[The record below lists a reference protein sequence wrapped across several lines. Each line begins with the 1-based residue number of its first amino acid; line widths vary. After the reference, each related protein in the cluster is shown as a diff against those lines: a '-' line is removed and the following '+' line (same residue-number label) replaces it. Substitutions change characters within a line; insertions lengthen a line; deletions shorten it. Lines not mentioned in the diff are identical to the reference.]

1 MQNLTLTSNTQ
12 SQASCTVWWQ
22 DTPSF
27 ANHRVG
33 LIGQFQAPDDA
44 ASVELLDS
52 ACKVLSEK
60 NCTLAVGPMDGS
72 TWNRYRFVSRSD
84 CRPAF
89 FLEPQNPSFFPEHFH
104 KAGFR
109 EVAKYHSAY
118 AKNVR
123 VAKSHT
129 ASLARR
135 LHGEGVRFRTLDL
148 SNYESELKKIYAV
161 CIESFANNF
170 MFTSICEE
178 DFLAL
183 YKPLKAFVDPKLVLI
198 AEVEG
203 EIVGFNF
210 CLPDHCAAE
219 EKTMIVKTLA
229 RRTDR
234 KYAGLGKLMLAMSH
248 NNAADLGYS
257 AVIHALF
264 HEQNKSSVLS
274 GELAQTFRDYSLYAR
289 TL

>member
-1 MQNLTLTSNTQ
+1 MQNLTFTSSNQ
-12 SQASCTVWWQ
+12 SPASCTVWWE

-33 LIGQFQAPDDA
+33 LIGQFQAADDA
-44 ASVELLDS
+44 SSVQLLDD
-52 ACKVLSEK
+52 ACKVLLENK
-60 NCTLAVGPMDGS
+60 CTLAVGPMDGS

-109 EVAKYHSAY
+109 EIAKYHSAY

-129 ASLARR
+129 STLAQRM
-135 LHGEGVRFRTLDL
+135 HNEGVRFRTLDL
-148 SNYESELKKIYAV
+148 SNYESELKKIYGV

-170 MFTSICEE
+170 MFTPISEE
-178 DFLAL
+178 SFLAL
-183 YKPLKAFVDPKLVLI
+183 YKPLKAFVEPKLVLI
-198 AEVEG
+198 AEVDG
-203 EIVGFNF
+203 KIVGFNF
-210 CLPDHCAAE
+210 CLPDHSASD

-229 RRTDR
+229 RCNDR

-248 NNAADLGYS
+248 NNAADLGYG

-264 HEQNKSSVLS
+264 HEQNKSSTLS
-274 GELAQTFRDYSLYAR
+274 GELAETFRDYSLYAR

>member
-1 MQNLTLTSNTQ
+1 MENITLPSN
-12 SQASCTVWWQ
+12 SQTPSSCTIWWQ
-22 DTPSF
+22 ETPSY

-33 LIGQFQAPDDA
+33 LIGQFHSQDD
-44 ASVELLDS
+44 STSFELLDK
-52 ACKVLSEK
+52 ACKVLVER

-72 TWNRYRFVSRSD
+72 TWNRYRLVSGSD
-84 CRPAF
+84 SRPAF
-89 FLEPQNPSFFPEHFH
+89 FLEPQNPSFFPEQFY

-109 EVAKYHSAY
+109 EIAKYHSAH

-123 VAKSHT
+123 VAKSHI
-129 ASLARR
+129 SPLAQKM
-135 LHGEGVRFRTLDL
+135 HDQGVRFRTLDL
-148 SNYESELKKIYAV
+148 SSYESELKNIYPV
-161 CIESFANNF
+161 CMESFANNF
-170 MFTSICEE
+170 MFTPISEVN
-178 DFLAL
+178 FLSL
-183 YKPLKAFVDPKLVLI
+183 YKPLKAYVEPKLVLI

-203 EIVGFNF
+203 QIVGFNF
-210 CLPDHCAAE
+210 CLPDHSGAE

-229 RRTDR
+229 RCNDR

-248 NNAADLGYS
+248 NNAAELGYD

-274 GELAQTFRDYSLYAR
+274 GELAKTFRDYSLYAR